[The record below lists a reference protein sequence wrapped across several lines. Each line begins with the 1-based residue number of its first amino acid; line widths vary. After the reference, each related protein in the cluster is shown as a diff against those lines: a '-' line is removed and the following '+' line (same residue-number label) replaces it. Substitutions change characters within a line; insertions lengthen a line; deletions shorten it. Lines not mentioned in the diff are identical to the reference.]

1 MADWLA
7 MDSQTF
13 LCEFQIAPTG
23 EKIPQTLARFTIGDL
38 SLAGVR
44 Y

>member
-7 MDSQTF
+7 MDSKTF
-13 LCEFQIAPTG
+13 VSEFQIAPTG
-23 EKIPQTLARFTIGDL
+23 EKIPQILARFTIGDQ
-38 SLAGVR
+38 SVAGVR